1 MRMTEREEL
10 LKRLERVKA
19 LAERGV
25 GGEKENAEALLKRL
39 MEKYDISDE
48 DIEDTSTR
56 TYFIRYQTQWER
68 KLLHQIAYMH
78 LGSGH
83 SFGCVGTYTNRSRKK
98 VGVECTPAQYIEIA
112 ADYEF
117 FRTAME
123 EETSIFYTAYIS
135 KNNLFPYSTDF
146 SEFIFFYFT
155 IFQSSIKE
163 QTIFYTFKI
172 IIKCF

>member
-1 MRMTEREEL
+1 MTEREEL

-98 VGVECTPAQYIEIA
+98 VGVECTPAQYIRSKRIMSSSA
-112 ADYEF
+112 QLWKRKCRF
-117 FRTAME
+117 SMRHSSLKI
-123 EETSIFYTAYIS
+123 TSFHRLNWRHLTMIRM
-135 KNNLFPYSTDF
+135 KR
-146 SEFIFFYFT
+146 
-155 IFQSSIKE
+155 SIWCE
-163 QTIFYTFKI
+163 QRKYLPS
-172 IIKCF
+172 

>member
-1 MRMTEREEL
+1 MTEREEL

-68 KLLHQIAYMH
+68 MLP
-78 LGSGH
+78 H
-83 SFGCVGTYTNRSRKK
+83 SCSYLYPN
-98 VGVECTPAQYIEIA
+98 Y
-112 ADYEF
+112 
-117 FRTAME
+117 
-123 EETSIFYTAYIS
+123 
-135 KNNLFPYSTDF
+135 
-146 SEFIFFYFT
+146 
-155 IFQSSIKE
+155 
-163 QTIFYTFKI
+163 
-172 IIKCF
+172 